1 MSQCLDGQSVPSGI
15 PGEGAVGKSQDGDDH
30 EEDEDA
36 ADPGEDVSTLKT
48 EKQNFQTTE
57 TQEADADTLS
67 SFFFFDPENNHLLET

>member
-1 MSQCLDGQSVPSGI
+1 MSQCLDGQSVPAGI

-48 EKQNFQTTE
+48 EKQNFHVNKIFL
-57 TQEADADTLS
+57 AYFRNL
-67 SFFFFDPENNHLLET
+67 FRVGFKF